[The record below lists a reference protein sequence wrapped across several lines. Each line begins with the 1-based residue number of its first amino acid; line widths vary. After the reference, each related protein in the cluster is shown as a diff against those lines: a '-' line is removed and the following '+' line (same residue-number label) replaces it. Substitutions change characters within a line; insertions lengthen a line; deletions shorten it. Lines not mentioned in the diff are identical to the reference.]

1 MEVPILSLSSVSGL
15 NYHVSSKNVKI
26 SVSSHSRNNIEISL
40 NIQTESSVE
49 FSLSWISLPL
59 VSIDDVPLGSKMV
72 GSLSSIDILVLFI

>member
-40 NIQTESSVE
+40 YIQTESSVE